1 MIKELT
7 VAGIK
12 LNSYTALENL
22 TKIGNK
28 LDNHVFTTV
37 EEIYMRTLL
46 LAKEDETV
54 REVVEALDV
63 TVIAENG
70 VWDAVGENT
79 SLRRR
84 EIEKRE
90 FFFQLM
96 RILERNKYSIF
107 VLGEDSQEIAQTCE
121 YIAGEFPRLKVAGRI
136 ALSECNGT
144 EEDIIND
151 INTIAPDVIVSV
163 LPSPMQE
170 YFLANHK
177 SMLSTRLWYGIGS
190 GKIAGQKHSL
200 KYMFLKKLRKYRL
213 MNYVKDEAREDKD
226 S

>member
-22 TKIGNK
+22 TKIGNN

-170 YFLANHK
+170 YFLENHR

-213 MNYVKDEAREDKD
+213 MNYVKDEAREDKN